1 MKIEG
6 ETLSARDATLP
17 DYKNVVSEVE
27 TALGDLKI
35 VFTGPDS
42 YE

>member
-6 ETLSARDATLP
+6 ETFSARDATLP

-27 TALGDLKI
+27 TVLGDWKI
-35 VFTGPDS
+35 EFTGPDS
-42 YE
+42 FV